1 MLSILICKVLCF
13 IGEKLGRGSSLP
25 GAITLKLSPNILS
38 KIKLPETVIAV
49 TGSNGKTSLT
59 EMLCAEAKAAGKR
72 VVCNSEG
79 SNQIEGVTTAL
90 LRGCNLKGEVQAD
103 VAILESDERFC
114 QYTFK
119 HFAPNYIVVTNLF
132 RDQLTRNGNS
142 EFVLGE
148 VKKGIPAQS
157 KLFLNADDPVSASL
171 GYNRQDVAYYSV
183 EPDAIKEN
191 TVRKHAYDDG
201 AFCPVCNAEMSY
213 SWRIFSHLGAYRCKK
228 CGFKREDSLHSVTGV
243 KDGEFILDK
252 KYSVKP
258 QILNNVFAY
267 NIAAAFSVATEVF
280 GLSAA
285 DAAAA
290 LSGYKLTNERIREF
304 TVNNHKG
311 LFLLSKHE
319 NSISYDSSLS
329 TVINSDSDEITV
341 VLIVDLLSRKYIAN
355 DMSWLWDIDFNL
367 LCDKRIKNIILSGGF
382 ANDLAARLLF
392 SGVDEDVIS
401 VEPDLDRMMEL
412 LYGTAQ
418 GDVFVMTCFTD
429 VNKFTGRL
437 RG

>member
-1 MLSILICKVLCF
+1 MLSILLCKALCF
-13 IGEKLGRGSSLP
+13 LGEKLGRGSSLP
-25 GAITLKLSPNILS
+25 GAIALKLSPNILS
-38 KIKLPETVIAV
+38 KIKLPDTVIAV

-59 EMLCAEAKAAGKR
+59 ELLRVAAKAAGKR

-90 LRGCNLKGEVQAD
+90 LKSCNLKGEVQAD

-119 HFAPNYIVVTNLF
+119 HFTPDYIVVTNLF

-142 EFVLGE
+142 EYVLGE
-148 VKKGIPAQS
+148 VKKGIPAKS
-157 KLFLNADDPVSASL
+157 KLILNADDPVSASL
-171 GYNRQDVAYYSV
+171 GFGRENVSYYCV
-183 EPDAIKEN
+183 EPDAIKEGDA
-191 TVRKHAYDDG
+191 RRHAYDDG
-201 AFCPVCNAEMSY
+201 AFCPVCKSEMSY

-228 CGFKREDSLHSVTGV
+228 CGFKREKPAHSVTGV
-243 KDGEFILDK
+243 KNGEFILDK
-252 KYSVKP
+252 KYAIKP
-258 QILNNVFAY
+258 QLLNNVFAY
-267 NIAAAFSVATEVF
+267 NIAAAFSVATDIL
-280 GLSAA
+280 GLSPE
-285 DAAAA
+285 AAAGA

-304 TVNNHKG
+304 TVNGHRG

-329 TVINSDSDEITV
+329 TIVNSDSDEITV
-341 VLIVDLLSRKYIAN
+341 VVIVDLLSRKYIAN

-392 SGVDEDVIS
+392 SGVDESALS
-401 VEPDLDRMMEL
+401 VEPDLDKMMDL
-412 LYGTAQ
+412 LYQKAA

>member
-38 KIKLPETVIAV
+38 KIKLPKTVIAV

-59 EMLCAEAKAAGKR
+59 EMLRAEAKKANLR
-72 VVCNSEG
+72 MVCNSEG

-90 LRGCNLKGEVQAD
+90 LRSCNLKGEVQAD

-119 HFAPNYIVVTNLF
+119 HFAPDYIVVTNLF

-148 VKKGIPAQS
+148 VKKGIPASS

-171 GYNRQDVAYYSV
+171 GFKRDGVTYYSV

-201 AFCPVCNAEMSY
+201 AFCPVCNGEMSY
-213 SWRIFSHLGAYRCKK
+213 SWRIFSHLGSYRCKK
-228 CGFKREDSLHSVTGV
+228 CGFKREKSLHSVTGV
-243 KDGEFILDK
+243 KNGEFILDK
-252 KYSVKP
+252 KYAIRP

-280 GLSAA
+280 SLSAE

-290 LSGYKLTNERIREF
+290 LSGYKLTNERVREF
-304 TVNNHKG
+304 TVNGHKG

-392 SGVDEDVIS
+392 SGVDEEVIS

-412 LYGTAQ
+412 LYKTAA